1 MTAHNHIGG
10 NIVRSSS
17 RHVHARS
24 ARWAVGLAAALLAT
38 GLPATASAADDVTIN
53 LLDVND
59 FHGRIDTSTVKVA
72 GTIEQLRAAGGEENT
87 LFLSAGDNV
96 GASLFAS
103 SSQQDEPTVDVLDA
117 LDLAASAV
125 GNHELD
131 GGETDLTGRLEGLAD
146 YPHVAANVYRR
157 GTTDPVL
164 PEYELLEASGK
175 TVAFVAATTEETP
188 ALVTPAGIADL
199 EFGDPVDAVNRVV
212 AELEASGTPPD
223 VIVAAYHE
231 GAGAGTPEGATLA
244 DEIAAG
250 GAFARIATETDPA
263 VDAIFTGHTHKQYVW
278 DAPVPGTD
286 RTRPIL
292 QTGSYGENIGQIELT
307 VDGDTDEVVAYE
319 ARNVARTTT
328 DDAALVSAYPRVAEV
343 DAIVDDALAQA
354 AVLGGQPVGEV
365 TADITTAY
373 VDGKRDDRAS
383 ESTLGNL
390 VANALRDS
398 VADTPAGADLG
409 VVNPG
414 GLRNE
419 LLRAGSTGADA
430 DVNKDGVITYA
441 EANAVLPFV
450 NNLYSVS
457 LTGAD
462 LVDVLEQQWQTN
474 PDGSVPSRPYLQ
486 LGLSDNVTYTFDADR
501 PAGERITGLYLDG
514 QPVDPAR
521 TYKVA
526 TFSFLATGGDNFR
539 AFTKGTFVDTGLVDR
554 DAWIAYLREQSPV
567 SPSFARRAIALQ
579 GLQESYEAGSTITAT
594 LPRLD
599 LTSLGSPANTE
610 VTATLTHDGTTVA
623 EGRFPVTSGAATVSL
638 PVPAS
643 APTGTLSLTLT
654 AAPSG
659 TTLTVPVT
667 ITAPPKAE
675 ATIRASAYRLGPLG
689 YAVAATVRGSAGPAT
704 GTVTISRGDRVVA
717 KARLVHGHAL
727 ALLLG
732 RFRAGEQ
739 LTVAYSGDDSYDPS
753 STTLTLPRK

>member
-1 MTAHNHIGG
+1 MST
-10 NIVRSSS
+10 SP
-17 RHVHARS
+17 RHVRT
-24 ARWAVGLAAALLAT
+24 RWAAGLAGALLAA
-38 GLPATASAADDVTIN
+38 GLPVTAGSASAADDVTIN

-72 GTIEQLRAAGGEENT
+72 GTIEQLRAAGGEQNT

-103 SSQQDEPTVDVLDA
+103 SSQQDVPTVDVLDA

-131 GGETDLTGRLEGLAD
+131 GGESDLTGRLEQVAD
-146 YPHVAANVYRR
+146 YGHVAANVYRK

-164 PEYELLEASGK
+164 PEYELLEAGGK

-188 ALVTPAGIADL
+188 TLVTPAGIADL
-199 EFGDPVDAVNRVV
+199 EFGDPVEAVNRVV
-212 AELEASGTPPD
+212 AELEASDTPPD

-231 GAGAGTPEGATLA
+231 GAGAGTPDGSTLEQEVA
-244 DEIAAG
+244 GG
-250 GAFARIATETDPA
+250 GAFADIVTKTDA
-263 VDAIFTGHTHKQYVW
+263 EVDAIFTGHTHKQYAW

-286 RTRPIL
+286 RTRPVL
-292 QTGSYGENIGQIELT
+292 QTGSYGEAVGQVQLT
-307 VDGDTDEVVAYE
+307 VDGDTDEVLSYT

-328 DDAALVSAYPRVAEV
+328 DDAALISAYPRVAEV
-343 DAIVDDALAQA
+343 DGIVDEALAKA
-354 AVLGGQPVGEV
+354 AVIGGEPVGEV
-365 TADITTAY
+365 TADVTTAY

-390 VANALRDS
+390 VANSLRDS
-398 VADTPAGADLG
+398 VAATPAGADLG

-419 LLRAGSTGADA
+419 LLKAGSTGTDA

-457 LTGAD
+457 LPGSA
-462 LVDVLEQQWQTN
+462 LREVLEQQWQTN
-474 PDGSVPSRPYLQ
+474 TDGSVPSRPYLQ
-486 LGLSDNVTYTFDADR
+486 LGLSDNVTYTFDATR
-501 PAGERITGLYLDG
+501 PAGERITHVSIDG
-514 QPVDPAR
+514 EPLDPAR

-539 AFTKGTFVDTGLVDR
+539 AFTKGRFVDTGLVDR
-554 DAWIAYLREQSPV
+554 DAWIAYLRAESPV
-567 SPSFARRAIALQ
+567 SPTFARRAVALE
-579 GLQESYEAGSTITAT
+579 GLQDTYAAGSTITAT
-594 LPRLD
+594 LPKLD

-610 VTATLTHDGTTVA
+610 VTATLKQGSTTVA
-623 EGRFPVTSGAATVSL
+623 EGRFPVTAGAAQVSL

-643 APTGTLSLTLT
+643 APAGTLSLTFT

-659 TTLTVPVT
+659 TTVTVPVT
-667 ITAPPKAE
+667 VTAAPKPE
-675 ATIRASAYRLGPLG
+675 ATIKASAYSLGLLG
-689 YAVAATVRGSAGPAT
+689 YALPVRVSGDAGTAT
-704 GTVTISRGDRVVA
+704 GTVTVTRDGRVVA
-717 KARLVHGHAL
+717 RTPLVRGYTL

-732 RFRAGEQ
+732 RFQPGEQ
-739 LTVAYSGDDSYDPS
+739 LTVAYSGDRRYAPS
-753 STTLTLPRK
+753 QTSVVLPRKW